1 MKNIITK
8 LSLSLVLSLSLSAK
22 QTYTIDDL
30 ILQAMDN
37 SPDLKISA
45 SQYDASKQTLNVADA
60 GYLPVVD
67 LSVSAGQFGQSDIQ
81 NNKPDDMVDSTG
93 IVGTVSLKQLI
104 YDFDKTSDNSDIYK
118 YDSESFDMANEQ
130 KISNKKMEVKGA
142 YYNVLQLLHQIY
154 LIPLQ

>member
-45 SQYDASKQTLNVADA
+45 SQYDASKQTLIVADA

-93 IVGTVSLKQLI
+93 IVGTVAYSNIPFAVFLGIFLGDKFPNLLVIVGIVLIIISSSYPSSFRLIFLKE
-104 YDFDKTSDNSDIYK
+104 K
-118 YDSESFDMANEQ
+118 
-130 KISNKKMEVKGA
+130 
-142 YYNVLQLLHQIY
+142 
-154 LIPLQ
+154 